1 MKVMV
6 KEANK
11 FSTDVEYPQNTKQ
24 SNEDS
29 AQIRLP
35 QELFAKYKG
44 KASFVNNVHEIT
56 RHAHWKLIDKCFF

>member
-1 MKVMV
+1 MV

-11 FSTDVEYPQNTKQ
+11 FSIDVEYPQNTNQ

-44 KASFVNNVHEIT
+44 KASFVNNEHEIT
-56 RHAHWKLIDKCFF
+56 RHAH